1 MFPVFE
7 YEMHV
12 VFSIF
17 SSYDSF
23 QVSFLQ
29 TEREVEPGYPSC
41 GYPVCFWSRCLHVS
55 DVGNFLLK
63 VRWLAVRPMWT
74 HCGWFWSPV
83 LPSRLGTSHEN
94 CQVWGSSLRLLLP
107 GQWRIGISMVLF
119 RHQNFVLPTWLS
131 WILDRWLCQHWSHK
145 KSTIHVR

>member
-29 TEREVEPGYPSC
+29 TEQEVEPGYPSC
-41 GYPVCFWSRCLHVS
+41 GYLVCFWSRCLQRRRWK
-55 DVGNFLLK
+55 LL
-63 VRWLAVRPMWT
+63 VEGPM
-74 HCGWFWSPV
+74 
-83 LPSRLGTSHEN
+83 
-94 CQVWGSSLRLLLP
+94 
-107 GQWRIGISMVLF
+107 IGREAYV
-119 RHQNFVLPTWLS
+119 N
-131 WILDRWLCQHWSHK
+131 
-145 KSTIHVR
+145 TIGG